1 MDLKIL
7 GFDSH
12 FKKLFNSIDDGTLVP
27 ARVVSHGRKYYSVI
41 CEKGVMQAKLSGAI
55 RFNSLS
61 SSELPEVGD
70 WVAISIRG
78 DKSYITAILERKT
91 CFSRRSTGNVIE
103 EQVISANVDI
113 IFIVMSLD
121 SNYNI
126 KRLQRYISTAVS
138 SRAMPVII
146 LNKAD
151 LCEDAE
157 KAVREVAG
165 LAGDISVLV
174 TSSKDPSTVKKLKS
188 FMKEGVTAAFTG
200 SSGVGKS
207 TLINLLTGG
216 ETRKTAE
223 ISSSVNKGK
232 HTTSSR
238 DLIILPDGGMV
249 IDTPGMRELQSWA
262 LEEDEGFEKINELS
276 ALCRFTDCR
285 HGTEPGCAVKEAVD
299 NGDISAIS
307 LEMWKKQT
315 AEKNELA
322 LQKERSVKI
331 LEKRKAKRSGKP
343 TCK

>member
-7 GFDSH
+7 GFDNH
-12 FKKLFNSIDDGTLVP
+12 FKRLFDNINDGTLFP

-41 CEKGVMQAKLSGAI
+41 CENGVMQAKMSGAI

-61 SSELPEVGD
+61 SSELPQVGD

-78 DKSYITAILERKT
+78 DKSYITAVLERKT

-103 EQVISANVDI
+103 EQVISANIDI
-113 IFIVMSLD
+113 IFIVMALD
-121 SNYNI
+121 GNYNL

-138 SRAMPVII
+138 SRAKPVII

-151 LCEDAE
+151 LCADTE
-157 KAVREVAG
+157 KAVREVVQ
-165 LAGDISVLV
+165 LAGDINVLV
-174 TSSKDPSTVKKLKS
+174 TSSKDPSTVKKLKR

-223 ISSSVNKGK
+223 ISSAVNKGR

-238 DLIILPDGGMV
+238 DLIILSDGGMV
-249 IDTPGMRELQSWA
+249 IDTPGMREIQSWET
-262 LEEDEGFEKINELS
+262 EEDEGFEKINELS
-276 ALCRFTDCR
+276 ALCRFTDCG
-285 HGTEPGCAVKEAVD
+285 HGTEPGCAVKEAVE
-299 NGDISAIS
+299 NGELSAIS

-331 LEKRKAKRSGKP
+331 LEKRKSKRTGKV
-343 TCK
+343 